1 MESKATPSCLSISD
15 LSPDLDARAST
26 EISQVE
32 KKGSGGQDL
41 KK

>member
-15 LSPDLDARAST
+15 LFPDLDARAST
-26 EISQVE
+26 EICQVK
-32 KKGSGGQDL
+32 KKGNSGQDL